1 MNHAKNMYKYHLWAN
16 KVLLER
22 IKELPSNVLYKEANS
37 SYPNIAQ
44 TFSHIYV
51 VDVMWLQVLKGIG
64 MQEALEASMALLE
77 KTNLYSV
84 DEFIKSFEELAS
96 QYEEWM
102 NSQKDLEQKINLN
115 NPWSGARETAYSE
128 IVFHVANHG
137 TYHRGNITT
146 MLRQQGHAS
155 TMNDLALYWY
165 QS

>member
-37 SYPNIAQ
+37 SYPNISQ

-84 DEFIKSFEELAS
+84 DEFIKYFEELAS

-128 IVFHVANHG
+128 ILFHVANHG

>member
-137 TYHRGNITT
+137 TYHRGNITA

>member
-22 IKELPSNVLYKEANS
+22 IQELPNNVLYKEANS

-64 MQEALEASMALLE
+64 MQEALEASMSLLE
-77 KTNLYSV
+77 KTNSYSV

-102 NSQKDLEQKINLN
+102 NSQKDLDQKINLN